1 MGKKKKKKVR
11 CRKKKKRS
19 KWYYHWR
26 KLGWGLQRPPK
37 MRALILICTCGT
49 PKMWTQ
55 YLEIFA
61 FKDVNTLV
69 SVDYV
74 STLLQKGSHADF
86 IQRDLSDSKEA
97 FLE

>member
-1 MGKKKKKKVR
+1 
-11 CRKKKKRS
+11 
-19 KWYYHWR
+19 
-26 KLGWGLQRPPK
+26 
-37 MRALILICTCGT
+37 
-49 PKMWTQ
+49 MWTQ
-55 YLEIFA
+55 YLEIFT